1 MEVRRTED
9 ASLPG
14 AAYDSD
20 PVRLPQIESPAVV
33 MVGGVD
39 PGGGAGL
46 LRDLAT
52 AAALGARAHGV
63 ETAWTEQGPRVHQ
76 VVPRAPG
83 DVRAALVEALAAL
96 RPAAV
101 KIGMAV
107 GPATAEAI
115 VEALAD
121 YPGQV
126 VVDPV
131 LATSRGG
138 ALWAGAPRELLPLL
152 RRANLVTPNAVEAG
166 ALAGRP
172 VVTVSEAEAAGRW
185 LIDAEQLP
193 AVLVKGGHLAAE
205 LEQPGVT
212 VVDVLVTAAGAER
225 FSRPRT
231 PGPSPRGTGCAL
243 ASAIAV
249 KLGCGRD
256 LSEAVREAGAWLAQL
271 IAEPVMVGEERH
283 LSR

>member
-1 MEVRRTED
+1 VP
-9 ASLPG
+9 SL
-14 AAYDSD
+14 
-20 PVRLPQIESPAVV
+20 VV
-33 MVGGVD
+33 VGGVD

-63 ETAWTEQGPRVHQ
+63 ETAWTEQGPAVHQ
-76 VVPRAPG
+76 VTPRAPAA
-83 DVRAALVEALAAL
+83 VRAALIEALAAL

-115 VEALAD
+115 VEALGD
-121 YPGQV
+121 YAGPV

-138 ALWAGAPRELLPLL
+138 ALWAGAPRELMPLL
-152 RRANLVTPNAVEAG
+152 RRATLVTPNAVEAG
-166 ALAGRP
+166 ALAQRH
-172 VVTVSEAEAAGRW
+172 VVTVEDAERCGRW
-185 LIDAEQLP
+185 LLEAEQLS
-193 AVLVKGGHLAAE
+193 AVLVKGGHLEAASGE
-205 LEQPGVT
+205 RART
-212 VVDVLVTAAGAER
+212 VVDVLVTASGAEHIG
-225 FSRPRT
+225 RPRV

-249 KLGCGRD
+249 KLGRGQT
-256 LSEAVREAGAWLAQL
+256 LSVAAAEAGVWLAGL
-271 IAEPVMVGEERH
+271 IAEPITVGDERH
-283 LSR
+283 LSS